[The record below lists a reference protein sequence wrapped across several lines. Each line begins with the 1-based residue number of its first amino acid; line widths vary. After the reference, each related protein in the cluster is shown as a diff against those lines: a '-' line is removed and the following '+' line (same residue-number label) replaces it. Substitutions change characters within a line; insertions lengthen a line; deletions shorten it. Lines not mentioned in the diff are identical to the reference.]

1 MDPMQGCHPW
11 RSDIMCRGCRGHD
24 GDGIAARRG
33 RLSKPG
39 MREQFQQMGSELNII
54 VGKDFARFMQDGQAS
69 LKKLA
74 DEAHL
79 PMLD

>member
-1 MDPMQGCHPW
+1 M
-11 RSDIMCRGCRGHD
+11 
-24 GDGIAARRG
+24 
-33 RLSKPG
+33 
-39 MREQFQQMGSELNII
+39 I
-54 VGKDFARFMQDGQAS
+54 VGKDVARFMQDGQAS